1 MAAALREMGGIVPKR
16 TMQVN
21 GWAMDPLHF
30 GRHTQWGAVSRK
42 SDRERKRK
50 LWELAQSGV
59 ADGGPIRTES
69 GDILNEPS
77 GDELIPHV
85 SSSSPLLDP
94 DWDNDQNGQRADP
107 SGNSST
113 P

>member
-1 MAAALREMGGIVPKR
+1 MKAALHEMGGIAPER

-59 ADGGPIRTES
+59 ADGGPIRTER
-69 GDILNEPS
+69 GDFANEPS
-77 GDELIPHV
+77 EDEPM
-85 SSSSPLLDP
+85 
-94 DWDNDQNGQRADP
+94 P
-107 SGNSST
+107 SI
-113 P
+113 